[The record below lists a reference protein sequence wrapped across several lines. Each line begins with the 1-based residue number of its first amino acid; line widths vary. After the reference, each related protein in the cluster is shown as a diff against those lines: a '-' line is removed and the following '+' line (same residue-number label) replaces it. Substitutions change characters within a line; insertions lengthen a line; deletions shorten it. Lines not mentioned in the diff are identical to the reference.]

1 MKINY
6 IVYNIM
12 KDKCMLL
19 FILVIFGI
27 IMYHN
32 MYYTKCKYP
41 KYKTKTERFMNTDTD
56 LHNTA
61 YVNSEFVEVQY
72 NKDYN
77 DTINAIDN
85 LTTQKEL
92 FNESCLP
99 VVDTKPDKKIVKQLI
114 EWFIDKMNYEIKHNV
129 KEHITK
135 NSGWTEMGILPN
147 IKSGSE
153 KQLEYLGIP
162 QLYNEPANK
171 MEVKLISIDKAEQYS
186 TETQIRFIV
195 YIVIQKL
202 NVREQMVL
210 KILFFMER
218 DVDDKHN
225 FFTKELQNKTNHS
238 VKIEQIFVLGYL
250 TGSTKK
256 IKSDNSDYNVLQKS
270 GVTDQK
276 TIIKIMLEKQKER
289 EKEATHFLDAV
300 DDETREIH
308 NLPEMQRKN
317 NN

>member
-1 MKINY
+1 
-6 IVYNIM
+6 M

-32 MYYTKCKYP
+32 VYYTKRKCL
-41 KYKTKTERFMNTDTD
+41 KYKTKIERFTGSD

-92 FNESCLP
+92 FNDSCSP
-99 VVDTKPDKKIVKQLI
+99 VIDAKPDKKIIKQLI
-114 EWFIDKMNYEIKHNV
+114 TWFIDKMNYEIKNNV

-135 NSGWTEMGILPN
+135 NSGWTDMGTMPN

-162 QLYNEPANK
+162 QLYNEPAHK

-195 YIVIQKL
+195 YIIIQKL

-225 FFTKELQNKTNHS
+225 FFTKDLQNKTNHP

-250 TGSTKK
+250 TGIAKQ
-256 IKSDNSDYNVLQKS
+256 IKSNNFDYNVSQKS
-270 GVTDQK
+270 GVTDPK

-289 EKEATHFLDAV
+289 EKEATQFLDAV